1 MQYLSIKE
9 AAEKWGISRRRVQL
23 LCSQD
28 RIEGTIR
35 IGNTWA
41 IPFDA
46 FKPDDARLR
55 TDINSQKFYNP
66 ENILIERAW
75 AMPNKN
81 TFGIKPI
88 HNLISEEIDDKLWI
102 DPFANTNK
110 FAKITND
117 LNPKFDTTYHL
128 DALDFLKLFEN
139 SSVDGVLYD
148 PPFSPRQVSECY
160 NNVGLNV
167 TWDTTKASFWGNHKK
182 EISRIV
188 KVGGKVIS
196 FGWNSGGIGM
206 KYGFTIKRILLVS
219 HGGWHNDTICTVEVK
234 THNPENTVIEVH
246 EDKQNKKENPVLDFN
261 DQLLISTLKKLP
273 ENYWDFKNVDTREY
287 THGLHTY
294 PAMMV
299 SPISKNIIKI
309 VSSFK
314 KVEALFDP
322 FCGSGTVLVEGML
335 AGIKNICGND
345 INPLAL
351 FLSKVKTKSLDI
363 SDMQR
368 EREKLLLSIT
378 TVYKNFKKI
387 IETIDDDIVK
397 LGYDL
402 TSQKGWGEDAGSIL
416 SDYCYKK
423 NISVNIPKF
432 KNIGYWFKPK
442 VIFELSVIK
451 EEIKGITDLNIRD
464 FMMLAFSETI
474 RLVSNRRNGEFKLF
488 RMPKEKVQTFSPDV
502 FLEFSK
508 ILQRNIEK
516 MALFVD
522 ELTSHKYCSEVKI
535 YSNNAC
541 SLDDIPDNSFDLIIT
556 SPPYGDSRTTVAYGE
571 FSRLS
576 LQWLDLKDI
585 TETNIMKID
594 KSLMGGEKF
603 RNGFEYSVHSST
615 LKNSLFKIKDL
626 DLERA
631 GDVFS
636 FYKDLER
643 SISEISKKTKKN
655 GYQFW
660 VVGNRTVKNENLR
673 TDLILQEIS
682 EHYGLIPVFS
692 VQRNISNK
700 VMPSKNSPSNQS
712 GNTNVTMCNEHI
724 VILRKVI

>member
-1 MQYLSIKE
+1 MQYLSVKE

-335 AGIKNICGND
+335 AGIKNIYGND

-576 LQWLDLKDI
+576 LQWLDFKDI

-615 LKNSLFKIKDL
+615 LKNSLSKIKDL

-660 VVGNRTVKNENLR
+660 VVGNRTVINENLR

-724 VILRKVI
+724 VILRKVV